1 MILYPNA
8 KINLGLNILRKK
20 NNGYHEINSVFYPVK
35 NICDIL
41 EIVPSKKFSFSSTGI
56 KINDNNNICIRA
68 FNLFKKDFNI
78 GNVKIHLHKQIPIGA
93 GLGGGSS
100 DGAFTLLMLDKIFNL
115 RLSKSILKKYA
126 TFLGADCSFFI
137 ENRPSFVSGIGEK
150 IKVINLD
157 LSDYKIEFFFSDLHI
172 STADAYSNI
181 IPGLPLLS
189 LNNILD
195 LPIKRWKNKII
206 NDFEL
211 PIFQKHS
218 DLQKAKERFYNQGAI
233 YSSLTGTGSA
243 VYAIFDK

>member
-1 MILYPNA
+1 MIVYPNA
-8 KINLGLNILRKK
+8 KINIGLNILRKK

-35 NICDIL
+35 NIYDIL
-41 EIVPSKKFSFSSTGI
+41 EVVPSKKFSFCSTGI
-56 KINDNNNICIRA
+56 NINDNNNICIKA
-68 FNLFKKDFNI
+68 FNLFKKDFKI
-78 GNVKIHLHKQIPIGA
+78 GNVNIHLHKQIPIGA

-100 DGAFTLLMLDKIFNL
+100 DGAFTLLMLDKIFDL
-115 RLSKSILKKYA
+115 RLSKPILKKYA
-126 TFLGADCSFFI
+126 TFIGADCSFFI

-150 IKVINLD
+150 IKLINLD
-157 LSDYKIEFFFSDLHI
+157 LSNYKIEFFFSDLHI

-181 IPGLPLLS
+181 NPALPLLS

-195 LPIKRWKNKII
+195 LPIKRWKNKIV

-211 PIFQKHS
+211 PIFQKYS
-218 DLQKAKERFYNQGAI
+218 ELQKAKERFYNQGAI

>member
-1 MILYPNA
+1 M
-8 KINLGLNILRKK
+8 
-20 NNGYHEINSVFYPVK
+20 
-35 NICDIL
+35 
-41 EIVPSKKFSFSSTGI
+41 
-56 KINDNNNICIRA
+56 
-68 FNLFKKDFNI
+68 
-78 GNVKIHLHKQIPIGA
+78 HLHKQIPIGA

-100 DGAFTLLMLDKIFNL
+100 DGAFTLLMLDKIFDL

-181 IPGLPLLS
+181 VPLPLFS

-195 LPIKRWKNKII
+195 LPINRWRNKIV

-211 PIFQKHS
+211 PIFQKYYE
-218 DLQKAKERFYNQGAI
+218 LEKAKERFYNKGAI

-243 VYAIFDK
+243 IYAIFDK